1 LALRQNTLW
10 PAGSA
15 SNGAQN
21 TPYEESL
28 ELNRLVLL
36 DEVPANAET
45 WAQARAFRLAAA
57 RGVRGIVAH
66 SDPELRTSAEVGTR
80 SGW

>member
-1 LALRQNTLW
+1 M
-10 PAGSA
+10 P
-15 SNGAQN
+15 GAQN

-45 WAQARAFRLAAA
+45 WAQACAFRLAAA
-57 RGVRGIVAH
+57 RGVRGVVAH
-66 SDPELRTSAEVGTR
+66 SAPSPGRASPPTAPS
-80 SGW
+80 